1 MLPVR
6 ARFAAL
12 DAGGKGISGAILLTS
27 GFGVALNLAMPFI
40 LPLEEYARYSLLF
53 GLAQLV
59 ASLGFEW
66 LRIGLLRYGGGRE
79 AASADRR
86 LAVLAWGYLLVAA
99 ALMVA
104 ALLAAF
110 YERRY
115 DWSQMVALVLLCAVL
130 QGAFDGQQA
139 LARAKQNDT
148 LFIQRSVSRAALGLL
163 LSLVGAAVFRTG
175 HAALIGFALAF
186 PVSAVLGAR
195 FSLAVLGVR
204 FDRGDS
210 LALVRFGVV
219 AAMSTNLTVLVPS
232 LARSTIVA
240 ALGMLGAG
248 GVLLAF
254 DLSLRVFSTIGMA
267 VNATSM
273 QRAIRAADARSGA
286 ETRASVAVQV
296 SQLPSV
302 LCPLVILMAALGPG
316 VGSPLVPVDYQA
328 AFGGSLPLVAA
339 TAALMA
345 LRQYAVEPLFVILER
360 PGGALFSSSVAV
372 LALWSM
378 ASLAH
383 THEVNASGFALEPL
397 LLSQAVGLI
406 AAGVL
411 ATMLLRLRWPTAEL
425 ARIAAAS
432 AVMSLA
438 TYLLPGAEGML
449 LLGFEAVAL
458 LGAYLATWI
467 ALGRALSWF
476 EARLR
481 SARFA
486 SGAASP

>member
-1 MLPVR
+1 
-6 ARFAAL
+6 
-12 DAGGKGISGAILLTS
+12 
-27 GFGVALNLAMPFI
+27 
-40 LPLEEYARYSLLF
+40 
-53 GLAQLV
+53 
-59 ASLGFEW
+59 
-66 LRIGLLRYGGGRE
+66 
-79 AASADRR
+79 
-86 LAVLAWGYLLVAA
+86 
-99 ALMVA
+99 
-104 ALLAAF
+104 
-110 YERRY
+110 
-115 DWSQMVALVLLCAVL
+115 
-130 QGAFDGQQA
+130 
-139 LARAKQNDT
+139 
-148 LFIQRSVSRAALGLL
+148 
-163 LSLVGAAVFRTG
+163 
-175 HAALIGFALAF
+175 
-186 PVSAVLGAR
+186 
-195 FSLAVLGVR
+195 
-204 FDRGDS
+204 
-210 LALVRFGVV
+210 
-219 AAMSTNLTVLVPS
+219 
-232 LARSTIVA
+232 
-240 ALGMLGAG
+240 
-248 GVLLAF
+248 
-254 DLSLRVFSTIGMA
+254 
-267 VNATSM
+267 
-273 QRAIRAADARSGA
+273 
-286 ETRASVAVQV
+286 
-296 SQLPSV
+296 
-302 LCPLVILMAALGPG
+302 
-316 VGSPLVPVDYQA
+316 
-328 AFGGSLPLVAA
+328 
-339 TAALMA
+339 MA